1 MTEKNTTP
9 PPPLTNQQKK
19 YLRGLG
25 HHLTPLVYIGK
36 EGLAE
41 SVIEAV
47 KTALVSHE
55 LIKVKIVNTSSVN
68 KHEAAEFV
76 PEKTASS
83 LVQLIGKTL
92 LIYRKNPKRKKEDQI
107 KLP

>member
-1 MTEKNTTP
+1 MTEKKTTP
-9 PPPLTNQQKK
+9 HPLTNAQKK

-36 EGLAE
+36 EGLAD
-41 SVIEAV
+41 SVIDAV
-47 KTALVSHE
+47 ETALIARE
-55 LIKVKIVNTSSVN
+55 LIKVKIVNTSSVS
-68 KHEAAEFV
+68 KHEAAEIV
-76 PEKTASS
+76 PDRTGSS

-92 LIYRKNPKRKKEDQI
+92 LIYRKNPKRKKEEQI